1 MENRQTLNSQDLGKA
16 GAWKFIILVGVVS
29 LFSDMTHE
37 GARTITGP
45 FLGILGAGAFVVST
59 VAGFGEFL
67 GYAVRF
73 VSGSLADRTK
83 RYWPITYVGYGIQM
97 FSVPALALAGGW
109 EVAAMLI
116 LLERLGRAVRN
127 PARDAMLSHATSQV
141 GHGWGFGF
149 HEAMDQ
155 TGAVIG
161 PLVIAAVLYYKEG
174 FRTGFAALLVP
185 AILAVVVLVLA
196 SFLYPRPQHLEVSI
210 PKFDTEGLPRRPFW
224 LYTFAMAL
232 IGAGFAD
239 FPLIAYHFHQA
250 HIFAD
255 DLIPISYAVAMGVD
269 GAAALILGRL
279 FDRLGMVVLIGAAL
293 LSAAF
298 APLVFLGGAP
308 LVFLGMI
315 LWGVG
320 MGTQES
326 VIKAAL
332 AEIIPK
338 DRRASAF
345 GISQSIFGLF
355 WFLGSVLMGVLYN
368 VSLWSLI
375 VFSVAVQL
383 CSIPFFLRISR
394 EICFT
399 SPRR

>member
-1 MENRQTLNSQDLGKA
+1 MESKNLTTGV
-16 GAWKFIILVGVVS
+16 AWKFILLVGIVS

-45 FLGILGAGAFVVST
+45 FLGVLGAGAIVVST
-59 VAGFGEFL
+59 VAGLGEFL

-73 VSGSLADRTK
+73 ISGSLADRTK
-83 RYWPITYVGYGIQM
+83 RYWPITYIGYGLQM
-97 FSVPALALAGGW
+97 FAVPALALAWRW
-109 EVAAMLI
+109 EVAAILI
-116 LLERLGRAVRN
+116 LLERVGRAIRN

-155 TGAVIG
+155 TGAMLG
-161 PLVIAAVLYYKEG
+161 PLLVAAVLYFKGDY
-174 FRTGFAALLVP
+174 RTGFAAMLVS
-185 AILAVVVLVLA
+185 AILSVLVLVSA
-196 SFLYPRPQHLEVSI
+196 SFIYPHPQHLEVSV
-210 PKFDTEGLPRRPFW
+210 PKLETEGLPRRPFW
-224 LYTFAMAL
+224 LYTTAMAC

-250 HIFAD
+250 NVLSK

-269 GAAALILGRL
+269 GAAALIMGRL
-279 FDRLGMVVLIGAAL
+279 FDRLGVVVLIAAAL
-293 LSAAF
+293 ISAAF

-320 MGTQES
+320 MGAQES

-332 AEIIPK
+332 AEMIPK
-338 DRRASAF
+338 NRRASAF
-345 GISQSIFGLF
+345 GISQAVFGLF
-355 WFLGSVLMGVLYN
+355 WLLGSVLLGFLYEY
-368 VSLWSLI
+368 SLI
-375 VFSVAVQL
+375 GLIIFSVIIQL
-383 CSIPFFLRISR
+383 CAIPCFLLISR
-394 EICFT
+394 EVCYV
-399 SPRR
+399 RR